1 MDATRYINVTSYGTY
16 TITCVNGG
24 NYLEVSG
31 DNTQG
36 TKLLNGTAVDLTQS
50 ILNPAGGTYRW
61 VKWLISK
68 QANGYY
74 TIMNLNSGKY
84 IDVPNGTTTAG
95 TTLDQYSGNSADG
108 QYWSII
114 GAASGTFKII
124 NKANGLAITDQAR
137 LPLGVRVSRHD
148 LFDEPSFCLANVLD
162 CLTRHW
168 IGQKTDEIA
177 GMTCR
182 KRAMKATRKR
192 PAPVIIAAFPDG
204 TTTAHGKTTLS
215 GSSSA

>member
-1 MDATRYINVTSYGTY
+1 MKVRFLPYVCVSLLMLVMSCSKKATSITQTPPAKTPPTSTTDTASLITSYGTY

-124 NKANGLAITDQAR
+124 NKANGLAITDHGA
-137 LPLGVRVSRHD
+137 LT
-148 LFDEPSFCLANVLD
+148 AN
-162 CLTRHW
+162 
-168 IGQKTDEIA
+168 G
-177 GMTCR
+177 
-182 KRAMKATRKR
+182 
-192 PAPVIIAAFPDG
+192 
-204 TTTAHGKTTLS
+204 
-215 GSSSA
+215 